1 MISNRLFPRVRFS
14 LAVCAALLY
23 CLSPT
28 GTAAQQATGP
38 AILSGAIL
46 TSYTYEARTAVD
58 ADGNIYVTGGTTS
71 LGGGSTTVAKF
82 DPTGQTVLYA
92 VELAQGWVSP
102 IVIGADGNAWVGSGQ
117 KIFKL
122 DPNGNVLLQRQVD
135 AFVNDL
141 ALGPQGDIYVAA
153 ETPMNCQFREDPEC
167 WGTEGLVMQIDPN
180 TGFSIRDAYIS
191 GRLNES
197 ARAIAVGPDGRVF
210 VTGYTFSPDLPLT
223 PNALMTTINDGSNP
237 NAYFAAFN
245 ADLQVLY
252 TTYLTGTNSGQGYG
266 VAAGSDGSS
275 YVAFEAD
282 ESPVLPPGGG
292 DVIIKFDATFNVA
305 SMRRLRGSV
314 SDIALDAA
322 GHLLVAGIAVGDNLA
337 SGSLPIAHTVGSPS
351 SYSPFV
357 AKFNADLSGFD
368 AVFYPATDAGTMSV
382 AVNADGDASA
392 VGYFVMESGF
402 TVASPVVPTNP
413 PSWQGVSTIFV
424 SRLDTTIAAGNTTPG
439 ANVGVAASD
448 PATTVTFGSV
458 TGGGTTT
465 LEPVDPNALNLTL
478 PGGFAISTSVI
489 AYEIHTTATVGAPI
503 TVCLN
508 AASLSAADRAAATIL
523 HGVGGQWTA
532 EPTTS
537 TASGQLCATVAS
549 LSPFAVGVRT
559 DSSAPLI
566 SCQQADGA
574 WHAQNVVVSCTASD
588 PGTGLANAGDAQ
600 FTLATSVAAGTET
613 ASASTSTRQ
622 VCDRAGNCATAG
634 PIAGHRVDMKAPSI
648 AIASPASRAY
658 LLNEAATVAYTC
670 ADGGSIAT
678 CTGTAANGA
687 TLNTSAAGA
696 KTFTV
701 TAKDA
706 AANSATA
713 SASYS
718 VGYAVKVLFDRFIP
732 YKRGS
737 VVPIVLQLT
746 DARGTNVSAAAI
758 ALTSV
763 TINGKAATAAQQ
775 PKFVALVRSYGV
787 NLNTT
792 GFAPGTYTLAFKAG
806 SDPVVHSVPFIVK

>member
-1 MISNRLFPRVRFS
+1 MISHRLFPRVRFG
-14 LAVCAALLY
+14 LAVCGVVLSILSIRVLAA
-23 CLSPT
+23 PEP
-28 GTAAQQATGP
+28 TGP
-38 AILSGAIL
+38 AIVSGTIL

-92 VELAQGWVSP
+92 VPLAQGWLSP

-117 KIFKL
+117 QIFKL

-153 ETPMNCQFREDPEC
+153 ETPMNCQFRDDPEC

-180 TGFSIRDAYIS
+180 TGLSTRDAHIS

-223 PNALMTTINDGSNP
+223 PNALMTTINEGNP
-237 NAYFAAFN
+237 NAYFAAFD

-275 YVAFEAD
+275 YVAIEAD
-282 ESPVLPPGGG
+282 QSPVLPPGGG

-305 SMRRLRGSV
+305 SMHRLRGSV

-322 GHLLVAGIAVGDNLA
+322 GHLLVAGIAVGDNFA
-337 SGSLPIAHTVGSPS
+337 SGSLPIARTVGSPS

-368 AVFYPATDAGTMSV
+368 AVFYPATDAGTMGV
-382 AVNADGDASA
+382 AVNADGDAAA

-413 PSWQGVSTIFV
+413 PSWQGSSTIFV
-424 SRLDTTIAAGNTTPG
+424 SHLDTTIAAGNTTPG

-465 LEPVDPNALNLTL
+465 LQPVDPNALNLTL
-478 PGGFAISTSVI
+478 PGGFAISNSVV
-489 AYEIHTTATVGAPI
+489 AYEIHTTATVGGPI

-523 HGVGGQWTA
+523 HGVGGQWIA
-532 EPTTS
+532 EPTTIS
-537 TASGQLCATVAS
+537 TSGQLCATVAS

-559 DSSAPLI
+559 DSSAPQI

-588 PGTGLANAGDAQ
+588 AGAGLANAGDAQ
-600 FTLATSVAAGTET
+600 FTLATTVAAGTET

-634 PIAGHRVDMKAPSI
+634 PVAGHRVDMKAPSI
-648 AIASPASRAY
+648 AIVSPASRAY
-658 LLNEAATVAYTC
+658 LVNEAATAAYTC
-670 ADGGSIAT
+670 PDGGSIVT
-678 CTGTAANGA
+678 CTGPAATGA
-687 TLNTSAAGA
+687 ALNTFAAGA

-706 AANSATA
+706 AGNSATA
-713 SASYS
+713 STSYS

-737 VVPIVLQLT
+737 VVPIVLQLA

-792 GFAPGTYTLAFKAG
+792 SFAPGTYTLAFKAG
-806 SDPVVHSVPFIVK
+806 ADPAVHSVPFIVK